1 MGDDLFGIVLENLRS
16 FIREELAAFLGV
28 DELTK
33 KLFAA
38 IRADLENT
46 DEKKIASHAVIVW
59 LQKLADA
66 AHVLDDILDE
76 CSITSKADGD
86 NKWITRFHP
95 KKILARRNIGKRM
108 KEVAERIDAIA
119 EERIKFGLQMGV
131 AEERQQEDDEWRRT
145 TTSVVIEPKVYGR
158 DHDRE
163 KIVEFLLGHAVD
175 SEELSVYSIVG
186 VGGLGKTT
194 LAQVVFNDE
203 RVNKHFDLK
212 IWVYISDDF
221 SMMKILESIIEST
234 IGKNPEEI

>member
-1 MGDDLFGIVLENLRS
+1 
-16 FIREELAAFLGV
+16 
-28 DELTK
+28 
-33 KLFAA
+33 
-38 IRADLENT
+38 
-46 DEKKIASHAVIVW
+46 
-59 LQKLADA
+59 
-66 AHVLDDILDE
+66 
-76 CSITSKADGD
+76 
-86 NKWITRFHP
+86 
-95 KKILARRNIGKRM
+95 
-108 KEVAERIDAIA
+108 
-119 EERIKFGLQMGV
+119 MGV